1 MERPSDTTTL
11 IFIVQ
16 LGLLMVVG
24 RSMGEL
30 MQRVRQP
37 AVMGQLIGG
46 VLLGPSV
53 LGAIWP
59 TAYHAVFPQQREMLK
74 AVSELGI
81 VMLLLLTGME
91 IDLGLVKHA
100 RRATLSV
107 SLTGILVPFTCGFL
121 LGEFLPNALLP
132 DPTRRLATAL
142 FLGTAL
148 SISSVK
154 IVAAVIRELDFTR
167 RTIGQIILGTAML
180 DDTVG
185 WIIVA
190 VIASIAA
197 RGTVSLTKVG
207 VAVLGTAAF
216 LAVSFTVGKK
226 FVTFIIRWSNDHL
239 VIEKPVITAILALT
253 FGASV
258 LTDLIGVH
266 AVLGAFVSGIVIGQ
280 TPILTRHIQDQL
292 SGLIVALFMPV
303 FFAAAGLGMDLTILK
318 NPALAGL
325 VVGFILIAGVG
336 KLVGAYIGGRL
347 GGLTTREAGV
357 IAIGMN
363 ARGSTDVIIATIGLS
378 LAVLTRNLFTMIV
391 VMAIVTTLVMPPTL
405 RWALGR
411 LPLTDEERKRLER
424 ERGDASDFVPGLE
437 RVLIAVDRSANGQ
450 FASRL
455 AGLFVG
461 SRQIMTTVLAVG
473 GQLTGGQ
480 GSADPP
486 PADIVRT
493 TAEAA
498 AAKAAAQTGG
508 QDAARGPVSVAGQEV
523 DRTPEAVLR
532 EAKKGYDFLF
542 VGIARPLGLHASGV
556 PFDPAIEHIAKTFE
570 GAIGI
575 VIGNGEDLR
584 KPLDAPLDILV
595 PVSGTDYSRRA
606 AEVALAI
613 GAAAHAQVTALYVSS
628 RPRALFWLGHGHGP
642 DPREVEILNDITR
655 LAGRQGV
662 NLAELLTARAA
673 PEDAIAHE
681 IRKGKHTLVVLGVKT
696 RPGDRLYFGHVA
708 TALQEHSLC
717 SLLLVS
723 S

>member
-1 MERPSDTTTL
+1 MGHPSDTTTL

-24 RSMGEL
+24 RFMGEL

-53 LGAIWP
+53 LGAVWP
-59 TAYHAVFPQQREMLK
+59 AAYHTVFPQQREMLK

-91 IDLGLVKHA
+91 IDLGLVKDA

-107 SLTGILVPFTCGFL
+107 SLTGIVVPFTCGFL

-154 IVAAVIRELDFTR
+154 IVAAVIRELDFMR
-167 RTIGQIILGTAML
+167 RTVGQIILGTAML

-190 VIASIAA
+190 IIASIAA
-197 RGTVSLTKVG
+197 RGAVSLTKVG

-226 FVTFIIRWSNDHL
+226 FVTAIIRWSNDHL

-280 TPILTRHIQDQL
+280 APILTRHIQDQL

-318 NPALAGL
+318 NPTLAGL

-347 GGLTTREAGV
+347 GGLTAREAV
-357 IAIGMN
+357 AIAVGMN

-391 VMAIVTTLVMPPTL
+391 VMAIVTTLIMPPTL
-405 RWALGR
+405 RWVLGR
-411 LPLTDEERKRLER
+411 LPLTEDERKRLER
-424 ERGDASDFVPGLE
+424 ERGEAGDFVPGLE

-473 GQLTGGQ
+473 ETPTGREGQ
-480 GSADPP
+480 ADPS

-493 TAEAA
+493 TADAVAAEAA
-498 AAKAAAQTGG
+498 AQNEGR
-508 QDAARGPVSVAGQEV
+508 DAARGSVSVAPQEG
-523 DRTPEAVLR
+523 DRTSDAVLR
-532 EAKKGYDFLF
+532 EAKKGYDLVF
-542 VGIARPLGLHASGV
+542 VGIAGSLGPHASGV
-556 PFDPAIEHIAKTFE
+556 PFDPDIEQIAKTFE

-575 VIGNGEDLR
+575 VIANGEDLR
-584 KPLDAPLDILV
+584 KPLEAPLDILV

-613 GAAAHAQVTALYVSS
+613 SAAARARVTALHVSS
-628 RPRALFWLGHGHGP
+628 RPRALFWLGRGHGP
-642 DPREVEILNDITR
+642 DPREMEILSDITR
-655 LAGRQGV
+655 LAERRGV
-662 NLAELLTARAA
+662 SLAASLTAHGS
-673 PEDAIAHE
+673 PEGAIAHE
-681 IRKGKHTLVVLGVKT
+681 IRNGKHTLVVLGVKM
-696 RPGDRLYFGHVA
+696 RPGDRLYFGHVPA
-708 TALQEHSLC
+708 ALQEDSPC
-717 SLLLVS
+717 SLLLIS

>member
-1 MERPSDTTTL
+1 MGHPSDTTTL

-24 RSMGEL
+24 RFMGEL

-53 LGAIWP
+53 LGAAWP
-59 TAYHAVFPQQREMLK
+59 AAYHTVFPQQREMLK

-91 IDLGLVKHA
+91 IDLGLVKDA

-107 SLTGILVPFTCGFL
+107 SLTGICVRFACGFL
-121 LGEFLPNALLP
+121 PGEVLPDALLP
-132 DPTRRLATAL
+132 DPSRRLATVL

-154 IVAAVIRELDFTR
+154 IVAAVIRELDFMR
-167 RTIGQIILGTAML
+167 RTVGQIILGTAML

-197 RGTVSLTKVG
+197 RGAVSLTKVG

-216 LAVSFTVGKK
+216 LAASFTVGKK

-239 VIEKPVITAILALT
+239 IIEKPVITAILALT

-280 TPILTRHIQDQL
+280 APILTRHIQDQL

-303 FFAAAGLGMDLTILK
+303 FFAAAGLWMDLTILK
-318 NPALAGL
+318 NPMLAGL
-325 VVGFILIAGVG
+325 AVGFILVAGVG

-347 GGLTTREAGV
+347 GRLTAREAV
-357 IAIGMN
+357 AIAVGMN

-378 LAVLTRNLFTMIV
+378 LAVLTRSLFTMIV
-391 VMAIVTTLVMPPTL
+391 VMAIVTTLIMPPTL
-405 RWALGR
+405 RWAFGR
-411 LPLTDEERKRLER
+411 LPLTEEERKRLDRRRVEA
-424 ERGDASDFVPGLE
+424 GDFVPGLE
-437 RVLIAVDRSANGQ
+437 RVLIAVDRSANGR

-461 SRQIMTTVLAVG
+461 SRRIMTTVLAVG
-473 GQLTGGQ
+473 GLTGRR

-493 TAEAA
+493 TAEAVA
-498 AAKAAAQTGG
+498 VKAAARNEGK
-508 QDAARGPVSVAGQEV
+508 DAAWGSVSVAAQEV
-523 DRTPEAVLR
+523 DRTSDAVLR
-532 EAKKGYDFLF
+532 EAKKGYDLMF
-542 VGIARPLGLHASGV
+542 VGIARPRGLDPRDV
-556 PFDPAIEHIAKTFE
+556 PFDPEIEHMARSFE

-575 VIGNGEDLR
+575 VIANGEGLR
-584 KPLDAPLDILV
+584 TPLDVPLDILV
-595 PVSGTDYSRRA
+595 PVIGTDYSRRA

-613 GAAAHAQVTALYVSS
+613 GAAARARVTTLYVSS
-628 RPRALFWLGHGHGP
+628 RPRGLFWLG
-642 DPREVEILNDITR
+642 REI
-655 LAGRQGV
+655 GR
-662 NLAELLTARAA
+662 ASCRER
-673 PEDAIAHE
+673 
-681 IRKGKHTLVVLGVKT
+681 
-696 RPGDRLYFGHVA
+696 
-708 TALQEHSLC
+708 
-717 SLLLVS
+717 
-723 S
+723 